1 MPIKQLPRQRPASSA
16 YFVFMSAT
24 VPTYQLNALAETE
37 ERPAAVFFLGPNST
51 APHLPINLP
60 YRSDY
65 YKIGIVLRGSARLQ
79 VNLETYDLGPN
90 SLMVLSP
97 YVIKQWPFLSEDCDS
112 LSIFFT
118 KEFISAGGGPNLDA
132 FAFFERDARHVLTLP
147 PAEAASITAL
157 LRTIEQ
163 KYDAPHAYREEIL
176 RSLIHILLHET
187 APIYSAQHTSPNTIQ
202 TRSQLIAADF
212 KKLVNTH
219 YATER
224 SLAFYADKLC
234 ISPKHLAET
243 VREATGKRAV
253 EWLAEAVLL
262 EARVLL
268 QNPALT
274 IGQIADTLHFADQST
289 FGRFFR
295 NNTGVSPASYRQR

>member
-1 MPIKQLPRQRPASSA
+1 MSTAIP
-16 YFVFMSAT
+16 VFH
-24 VPTYQLNALAETE
+24 LNTLTETE
-37 ERPAAVFFLGPNST
+37 EKPAAVFFLGPNS
-51 APHLPINLP
+51 APAHLPIDLP
-60 YRSDY
+60 YRSNY
-65 YKIGIVLRGSARLQ
+65 YKIGLCLRGSARLK
-79 VNLETYDLGPN
+79 VNLETYEIGPD

-97 YVIKQWPFLSEDCDS
+97 YVIKQWPFMSDDLEA

-118 KEFISAGGGPNLDA
+118 REFISANSSLNIDTFP
-132 FAFFERDARHVLTLP
+132 FFERDAKHVFQLT
-147 PAEAASITAL
+147 PAQAESLAAL
-157 LRTIEQ
+157 LGNIEQ
-163 KYDAPHAYREEIL
+163 RYDAPHAYREEIL

-187 APIYSAQHTSPNTIQ
+187 APIYSMQHVSANIVQ
-202 TRSQLIAADF
+202 TRSQLIAAEF

-234 ISPKHLAET
+234 ITPKHLAET
-243 VREATGKRAV
+243 VKEATGKRAV

-262 EARVLL
+262 EAHVLL

-274 IGQIADTLHFADQST
+274 VGQIADTLHFADQST

-295 NNTGVSPASYRQR
+295 KSAGVSPVTYRQGWA

>member
-1 MPIKQLPRQRPASSA
+1 
-16 YFVFMSAT
+16 MSAN
-24 VPTYQLNALAETE
+24 VPVFQLAALAAPAQK
-37 ERPAAVFFLGPNST
+37 PAAVFFLGPNSA
-51 APHLPINLP
+51 APHLPIDRP
-60 YRSDY
+60 YRSNY

-79 VNLETYDLGPN
+79 VNLETYDLGPD
-90 SLMVLSP
+90 SLLMLSP
-97 YVIKQWPFLSEDCDS
+97 YVIKQWPFMAEDCES

-118 KEFISAGGGPNLDA
+118 KDFLAASSGPNLDA

-147 PAEAASITAL
+147 PAEAATITAL
-157 LRTIEQ
+157 LQTIGQ
-163 KYDAPHAYREEIL
+163 KYAAPHAYREEIL

-187 APIYSAQHTSPNTIQ
+187 APIYSVQHASPHTIP

-212 KKLVNTH
+212 KKLVNSY

-224 SLAFYADKLC
+224 GLAFYADKLC

-243 VREATGKRAV
+243 VRAATGKRAA
-253 EWLAEAVLL
+253 EWLADAVLL

-274 IGQIADTLHFADQST
+274 IAQIADTLHFADQSA

-295 NNTGVSPASYRQR
+295 NNTGASPASYRQRSSAD